1 MSFRLEY
8 HNRIMPPHI
17 TTNYSITNKHYVNDL
32 KIALQNA
39 NKSGNDLKVVTQDG
53 SVYIRKDV
61 LVIWSPLF
69 QDILSSI
76 SEPKISISLNDVS
89 IDSVKN
95 IKTIMMSGEVKKNLN
110 HAEIQGVIHA
120 GKVVYKD
127 RLLEIYRFYLKVIC
141 LELTWR
147 MFQTLLSTRELQ
159 MILLR
164 KERYRDKLPQLC
176 LMIRMSRM
184 KLDLIRKTSRTDQAP
199 ENTCAVLLPSP
210 HQLH

>member
-1 MSFRLEY
+1 
-8 HNRIMPPHI
+8 MPPHI
-17 TTNYSITNKHYVNDL
+17 TTNCLITNKHYVNDL

-95 IKTIMMSGEVKKNLN
+95 IKTIMMSGEVKKSLN

-120 GKVVYKD
+120 GKVVYMD
-127 RLLEIYRFYLKVIC
+127 RLLEIYPFYLKVIC

-164 KERYRDKLPQLC
+164 KEIYRDKLPQLFS
-176 LMIRMSRM
+176 MIRMSRM
-184 KLDLIRKTSRTDQAP
+184 KLDMIRKTSITDQAL

>member
-1 MSFRLEY
+1 
-8 HNRIMPPHI
+8 MPPHI
-17 TTNYSITNKHYVNDL
+17 TTNCLITNKHYVNDL

-95 IKTIMMSGEVKKNLN
+95 IKTIMMSGEVKKSLN

-127 RLLEIYRFYLKVIC
+127 RLLEIYPFYLKVIC

-164 KERYRDKLPQLC
+164 KEIYRDKLPQLFS
-176 LMIRMSRM
+176 MIRMSRM
-184 KLDLIRKTSRTDQAP
+184 KLDMIRKTSITDQAL